1 MALLFISL
9 IEHVFVFHLH
19 DISTRTHVSI
29 RHAILIRAVSKARV
43 FTGDTPYEKRLMR
56 VYGLFGWIILVE
68 TYCRRARRTSWFL
81 YSLSPVSPSVWPR
94 SFC

>member
-19 DISTRTHVSI
+19 DIHSNACFNPTRGFDTCCLKSEGI
-29 RHAILIRAVSKARV
+29 Y
-43 FTGDTPYEKRLMR
+43 GDTPYEKRLMR